1 MIPHGAQAKKWLRI
15 LWFAAIGVV
24 IVASLLPSSS
34 LPMRALDWL
43 EISDKVEHALAYFV
57 LALLPTLHERRS
69 FIAVAAVGAAG
80 LGVALE
86 YGQLYSGWRD
96 FEVGDMIA
104 DAVGVCIGVAAGLPL
119 RSSRFIRS
127 LLQERTEDPRN
138 TAAPVRR

>member
-1 MIPHGAQAKKWLRI
+1 MIPHGARAKKWLRV
-15 LWFAAIGVV
+15 LWFASIGVV
-24 IVASLLPSSS
+24 IVSSLLPSSS

-43 EISDKVEHALAYFV
+43 KISDKLEHALAYLV
-57 LALLPTLHERRS
+57 LALLPTLHERRA

-104 DAVGVCIGVAAGLPL
+104 DAVGVCV
-119 RSSRFIRS
+119 
-127 LLQERTEDPRN
+127 
-138 TAAPVRR
+138 